1 MRLRSTEADV
11 RLGGQLELVKS
22 NTSTRLVSPSGEFV
36 PGLSLTGDLRT
47 TGGTYNLNFGVV
59 QREFNV
65 LPNGTVT
72 FDGTSPETP
81 LVDIRRAVHRQT
93 RPRDRDL
100 GVIVNLVGR
109 LPNPQITFTSD
120 NEYTLD
126 QSDLLSYLIIGQPG
140 FDFANANA
148 ATAFISPTVSAIL
161 ADRLRNTPVS
171 SFVELVPARVRRR
184 RRIRMRAFSSQSFN
198 EYLKTAT
205 LDVGFPVPGVKNLF
219 LGVNAGYCQIAKGQI
234 QGLGAKVEYRFRPDI
249 SLQAA
254 YDPAA
259 VDTRQSCTESTLT
272 SASCRRRRSSASP
285 STKRGASDQERRRHC
300 ESGVAQRTPARG
312 ARAALVRR
320 TRRRVRSD
328 LHRAPGPRRRA
339 RVASRAAL
347 RRRSSRSA
355 ATAL

>member
-1 MRLRSTEADV
+1 MFTRLMTNLSIQSVPVTLGEDVRLRSTEADV

-36 PGLSLTGDLRT
+36 PGLSLTGDLHT

-81 LVDIRRAVHRQT
+81 LVDIRAQYTVKRV
-93 RPRDRDL
+93 RDRDL

-171 SFVELVPARVRRR
+171 SFVSSFQLEFGTAQNQNG
-184 RRIRMRAFSSQSFN
+184 AFSSQSFN

-259 VDTRQSCTESTLT
+259 VDTRQSCTESSYLGLVP
-272 SASCRRRRSSASP
+272 SP
-285 STKRGASDQERRRHC
+285 
-300 ESGVAQRTPARG
+300 AQFSFSVHITWRF
-312 ARAALVRR
+312 
-320 TRRRVRSD
+320 
-328 LHRAPGPRRRA
+328 
-339 RVASRAAL
+339 
-347 RRRSSRSA
+347 
-355 ATAL
+355 